1 LFKHLTRF
9 GLVAGALGLSGL
21 MLASCTPQPTVI
33 NMVGSDTIQDVM
45 GAIANQY
52 NGSSQATS
60 DNATLFNTRATNT
73 ATVTVPGDSTCASF
87 TYDPTG
93 GANPAPNGSSQGIS
107 ALQGNAR
114 GNGCTDD
121 ARSSRGPNGTTDN
134 PSDQFWAFA
143 KDAVTWIGFPSGHQP
158 TNLTQAQLQGI
169 YLCTANGGTTPSI
182 TDWHT
187 VNSAAP
193 VGSTIIR
200 YLPQS
205 GSGSLSF
212 FETRILG
219 LTSAQQGVLDGSAC
233 TVPPIRIEENE
244 ATSVAT
250 ADKPNTIFPF
260 SFAQWTAQANH
271 ATTGETDA
279 RNGAV
284 LKSING
290 IAPSVTSIN
299 STTSPF
305 LGRRWVYNV
314 LLPGL
319 AGSEQSTAVKI
330 LGVTTAASGY
340 LCKDNTTIQNLI
352 SEFGFVTNPIGP
364 TGGSGLP
371 NSHCRLNPA
380 AL

>member
-9 GLVAGALGLSGL
+9 GLIAGALGLSGL
-21 MLASCTPQPTVI
+21 MLASCGTPPQVI

-45 GAIANQY
+45 GAVASQY

-73 ATVTVPGDSTCASF
+73 SSVTVPGDNVCASF
-87 TYDPTG
+87 TYDATG
-93 GANPAPNGSSQGIS
+93 GANPSPNGSGQGIT
-107 ALQGNAR
+107 ALQNQAR
-114 GNGCTDD
+114 GNGCTDI

-134 PSDQFWAFA
+134 PNDEFWAFA
-143 KDAVTWIGFPSGHQP
+143 KDAVTWTKYAGSHAPA
-158 TNLTQAQLQGI
+158 NLTQAQLQGI
-169 YLCTANGGTTPSI
+169 YLCTASGGTAPAFTN
-182 TDWHT
+182 WNQ
-187 VNSAAP
+187 VGGSA
-193 VGSTIIR
+193 GTIVR

-212 FETRILG
+212 FETKILG
-219 LTSAQQGVLDGSAC
+219 LTSAQQGVLDDSAC
-233 TVPPIRIEENE
+233 TVHPKRIEENE
-244 ATSVAT
+244 GTSIVAGDLPG
-250 ADKPNTIFPF
+250 AIMPF
-260 SFAQWTAQANH
+260 SFAQWTAQKN
-271 ATTGETDA
+271 GVQTDM

-284 LKSING
+284 LGNING
-290 IAPSVTSIN
+290 IAPSAASIN

-314 LLPGL
+314 LAPTLNS
-319 AGSEQSTAVKI
+319 AQVTVARKI
-330 LGVTTAASGY
+330 IGVTSAASGY

-352 SEFGFVTNPIGP
+352 AQYGFVTNPLGA